1 MRQNAINEAV
11 RKFRAVMDEHYEL
24 FDDFFQCLP
33 RGCWGDT
40 SELLAA
46 YLKDQEL
53 GDFAYVS
60 GWSAAKDSSLAWLEI
75 GNRWFDPT

>member
-1 MRQNAINEAV
+1 
-11 RKFRAVMDEHYEL
+11 MDEHYEL
-24 FDDFFQCLP
+24 FDDFFQCFP
-33 RGCWGDT
+33 RGCCGDT

-60 GWSAAKDSSLAWLEI
+60 G
-75 GNRWFDPT
+75 